1 MRRPALQ
8 GGLCRQRRRQELRQ
22 AVRDQGRPQVKG
34 RAAAPYVRRAVRTL
48 ADSTTVAR
56 RQSGRLA
63 HPFPL
68 LVPRRPRLLRLLDLL
83 LNHASTL
90 SAPAAPK
97 VTLPT
102 PPPRSLHPLDA
113 KRLASLPQPCPLD
126 ASLLDDLHPS
136 SAFATLDAR
145 SRSAPLP
152 HHPAGN
158 STPLDTAAVLSP
170 YPLRAHRTPLDRPLP
185 PQSFLHLLSHSL
197 PPFPSGAPR
206 AASDD
211 VRCERALTSGRGRR
225 AARTPCID
233 TRPLKL
239 AGASCVVVVSDPPL
253 ALASAS
259 ARPAVEP
266 VPALLP
272 SRPPDLPRPSPN
284 SCVPFTLRTLQ
295 VLGLTVGS
303 PHSRQ
308 LRSPSSTPPT
318 PRPLVRPRSCARRS
332 TRPPSTPQPSHQPP
346 EPVSIPAPR
355 IQLLAFD
362 LPSRPSSPPL
372 ASLNDGR
379 RDVDDQHAPARQP
392 SAEPAQ
398 PAPDAARLE
407 RQQQAQLASAGQ
419 GPRRK
424 GCVVCLLVCLPLPSC
439 RLVSA
444 GERARLTRRPPA
456 RPPSD
461 GRSQRPGGRPALEE
475 VHGARRQVARL
486 VRRHQGVGRLYRVPR
501 APAPDAPGL
510 RPGVRRRPPQARR
523 REAPRPVLDAEPA
536 ERRPPAHARRLR
548 PHP

>member
-97 VTLPT
+97 DTLPT

-318 PRPLVRPRSCARRS
+318 PRPLSSDPAAAPVAQPVLPR
-332 TRPPSTPQPSHQPP
+332 
-346 EPVSIPAPR
+346 
-355 IQLLAFD
+355 
-362 LPSRPSSPPL
+362 LPSPLINLQSPCPSQHL
-372 ASLNDGR
+372 ASSFSLSTS
-379 RDVDDQHAPARQP
+379 HH
-392 SAEPAQ
+392 
-398 PAPDAARLE
+398 
-407 RQQQAQLASAGQ
+407 
-419 GPRRK
+419 GP
-424 GCVVCLLVCLPLPSC
+424 
-439 RLVSA
+439 
-444 GERARLTRRPPA
+444 
-456 RPPSD
+456 
-461 GRSQRPGGRPALEE
+461 
-475 VHGARRQVARL
+475 
-486 VRRHQGVGRLYRVPR
+486 RVPR
-501 APAPDAPGL
+501 SPRSTTAAETSMTSTP
-510 RPGVRRRPPQARR
+510 RPGSPRLSRLSLPRTPLDSNANSRPNSPALGKDRGEKGAWSACSSACPCRRVAWSQQAR
-523 REAPRPVLDAEPA
+523 ELG
-536 ERRPPAHARRLR
+536 
-548 PHP
+548 